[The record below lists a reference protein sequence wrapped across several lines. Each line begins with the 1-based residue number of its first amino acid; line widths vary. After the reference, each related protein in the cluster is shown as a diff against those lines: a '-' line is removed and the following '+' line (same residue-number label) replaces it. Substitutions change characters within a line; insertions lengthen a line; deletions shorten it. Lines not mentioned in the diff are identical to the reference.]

1 LVIVVGI
8 FMRTRIW
15 TLIAPALLVALVASI
30 AAGVQRYASPAGGL
44 QLPVPNTGDKALV
57 VHTGSLRYPREA
69 VDSDQFTVHIAR
81 PVHRIVSQSWS
92 IDEWIYSVVPPHDVV
107 AVSESA
113 YKQRASN
120 VYANVL
126 LFHPAIASD
135 PERVIA
141 LDPDL
146 MIVSSNSRA
155 DYTSLARSS
164 GVPVFRMQTMLQTL
178 DQIEDAVRLVGYITG
193 NDEAAANEVARFHAT
208 VQNAR
213 SLRPENA
220 PKPRIL
226 GLGGNYTY
234 GKATL
239 FDDIV
244 GFLGGVNIASEKGIE
259 GYEPV
264 DFEQIVR
271 WNPEWIVVGADDG
284 KAEAVKAQLL
294 ADPAISITQAARDNH
309 IVVLDNRIFLAKS
322 PYAALLVLAI
332 AEALYAPAANSARG
346 AR

>member
-1 LVIVVGI
+1 
-8 FMRTRIW
+8 MRTRIYA
-15 TLIAPALLVALVASI
+15 LIAPGLLIALVASI

-44 QLPVPNTGDKALV
+44 QLPVPNTGDKPLV

-92 IDEWIYSVVPPHDVV
+92 IDEWVYSVVPPPDVV

-113 YKQRASN
+113 YKQRTSN
-120 VYANVL
+120 VYASAMQ
-126 LFHPAIASD
+126 FHPAVSSD

-164 GVPVFRMQTMLQTL
+164 GVPVFRMQTMLQSVK
-178 DQIEDAVRLVGYITG
+178 QIEDAVRLVGYITG
-193 NDEAAANEVARFHAT
+193 NDEAAAKEVARFHAA
-208 VQNAR
+208 VQKAR
-213 SLRPENA
+213 SLRPYGA

-239 FDDIV
+239 FDDIA
-244 GFLGGVNIASEKGIE
+244 GFLGGVNIASEEGID
-259 GYEPV
+259 GYQPV

-271 WNPEWIVVGADDG
+271 WNPQWIIVGADDG
-284 KAEAVKAQLL
+284 KAEAIKSQLL

-322 PYAALLVLAI
+322 PYAALLIQVI
-332 AEALYAPAANSARG
+332 AEALYAPAATSTQVAR
-346 AR
+346 

>member
-69 VDSDQFTVHIAR
+69 VDSDQFAVHIAR

-92 IDEWIYSVVPPHDVV
+92 IDEWVYSVVPPQDVV

-113 YKQRASN
+113 YKQRTSN
-120 VYANVL
+120 VYASVL
-126 LFHPAIASD
+126 LFRPAISSD

-244 GFLGGVNIASEKGIE
+244 KFLGGVNIASEKGID

-284 KAEAVKAQLL
+284 KAEAAKAQLL

-322 PYAALLVLAI
+322 PYAALLVQAI

>member
-1 LVIVVGI
+1 
-8 FMRTRIW
+8 MRARIW
-15 TLIAPALLVALVASI
+15 TLIAPALLIALVASI

-69 VDSDQFTVHIAR
+69 VDSDQFTVHLPR
-81 PVHRIVSQSWS
+81 PAHRIVSQSWS
-92 IDEWIYSVVPPHDVV
+92 IDEWVYSVVPPQDVV

-120 VYANVL
+120 VYTSVMQ
-126 LFHPAIASD
+126 FHPAIASD

-146 MIVSSNSRA
+146 MIVSSNGRA

-178 DQIEDAVRLVGYITG
+178 DQVEDAVRLVGYITG
-193 NDEAAANEVARFHAT
+193 NDEAAANAAGRFRAT
-208 VQNAR
+208 VQRAR
-213 SLRPENA
+213 SLRPDTA
-220 PKPRIL
+220 AKPRIL

-244 GFLGGVNIASEKGIE
+244 GFLDAVNIASEKGIE
-259 GYEPV
+259 GYEPI

-271 WNPEWIVVGADDG
+271 WNPEWIIVGADDG
-284 KAEAVKAQLL
+284 RAEAIKTQLL
-294 ADPAISITQAARDNH
+294 ADPAISLTQAARDDH

-322 PYAALLVLAI
+322 PYAALLVQAI
-332 AEALYAPAANSARG
+332 AEALYASAANSAQR
-346 AR
+346 AP

>member
-1 LVIVVGI
+1 
-8 FMRTRIW
+8 MRTRIY
-15 TLIAPALLVALVASI
+15 TLIAPALLIVLVASI

-44 QLPVPNTGDKALV
+44 QLPVPNTGDKPLV

-69 VDSDQFTVHIAR
+69 GDSDQFTVHIAR
-81 PVHRIVSQSWS
+81 PAHRIVSQSWS
-92 IDEWIYSVVPPHDVV
+92 IDEWVYSVVPPQDIV

-113 YKQRASN
+113 YKQRTSN
-120 VYANVL
+120 VYASVQ
-126 LFHPAIASD
+126 LFHPAISSD

-178 DQIEDAVRLVGYITG
+178 SQIEDAVRLVGYITG
-193 NDEAAANEVARFHAT
+193 NDEAAANEVARFHAA
-208 VQNAR
+208 VQKAR
-213 SLRPENA
+213 SLRPDGA

-244 GFLGGVNIASEKGIE
+244 GFLGGVNIASEKGID
-259 GYEPV
+259 GYQPV
-264 DFEQIVR
+264 DCEQIVR
-271 WNPEWIVVGADDG
+271 WNPQWIIVGADDG
-284 KAEAVKAQLL
+284 KAEAINSQLL
-294 ADPAISITQAARDNH
+294 GDPAISITQAAHENH

-322 PYAALLVLAI
+322 PYAALLVRAI
-332 AEALYAPAANSARG
+332 AEALSASAATSAQG

>member
-1 LVIVVGI
+1 M
-8 FMRTRIW
+8 FMRSRIW
-15 TLIAPALLVALVASI
+15 ALFAPALLIALVASL

-57 VHTGSLRYPREA
+57 VHTGSLQYPREA
-69 VDSDQFTVHIAR
+69 VDSDRFTVHIAR

-92 IDEWIYSVVPPHDVV
+92 IDEWVYSVVPPQDVV

-120 VYANVL
+120 VYATVL
-126 LFHPAIASD
+126 QFHPAIASD

-146 MIVSSNSRA
+146 MIVSSNGRA

-178 DQIEDAVRLVGYITG
+178 DQVEDAVRLVGYITG
-193 NDEAAANEVARFHAT
+193 NEEAAAHEIARFHAT
-208 VQNAR
+208 VQKAR
-213 SLRPENA
+213 SLRAENA

-244 GFLGGVNIASEKGIE
+244 GFLGGVNIASEKGID

-271 WNPEWIVVGADDG
+271 WNPEWIIVGADDG
-284 KAEAVKAQLL
+284 KAETVKSQLL
-294 ADPAISITQAARDNH
+294 ADPAISITQAAHDNH

-322 PYAALLVLAI
+322 PYASLLVQAI
-332 AEALYAPAANSARG
+332 AEALYALPANSARE
-346 AR
+346 AP

>member
-1 LVIVVGI
+1 
-8 FMRTRIW
+8 MRTR
-15 TLIAPALLVALVASI
+15 LIAPALLIALVASI

-44 QLPVPNTGDKALV
+44 QLPVPNTGDKSLV

-69 VDSDQFTVHIAR
+69 VDSDQFNVRIPR

-92 IDEWIYSVVPPHDVV
+92 IDEWVYSVVPPQDVV

-120 VYANVL
+120 VYATAL
-126 LFHPAIASD
+126 LFHPAISSD

-146 MIVSSNSRA
+146 MIVSSNGRA

-178 DQIEDAVRLVGYITG
+178 DQIEDAVRLVGYLTG
-193 NDEAAANEVARFHAT
+193 NDDAAANEVARFHAT
-208 VQNAR
+208 VQKAR
-213 SLRPENA
+213 SLRSDGV

-244 GFLGGVNIASEKGIE
+244 KFLGGVNIASEKGIE
-259 GYEPV
+259 GYGPV

-284 KAEAVKAQLL
+284 KAEAVKVRAL
-294 ADPAISITQAARDNH
+294 ADPAISVTQAARNNH

-322 PYAALLVLAI
+322 PYAALLVQAI
-332 AEALYAPAANSARG
+332 AEALCAPAASAPG